1 MFLFP
6 FFGTTQPVPTLIPP
20 PEHVEDDPEAAVVVD
35 VPLEPDELEVVA
47 DAELAALDELDEL
60 PHAASPV
67 IPIAPTSARTH
78 IRLRNIF
85 SIFLVLTHLAVIDR
99 THPGAS

>member
-6 FFGTTQPVPTLIPP
+6 AFGTTHPTPTSIAPA
-20 PEHVEDDPEAAVVVD
+20 EQVDDDPEAAAVVVA
-35 VPLEPDELEVVA
+35 LEPDELDVVA
-47 DAELAALDELDEL
+47 AFAELVGLDELDEL

-67 IPIAPTSARTH
+67 IPIAPASARTH

-85 SIFLVLTHLAVIDR
+85 SIFLVLTHSAVRDR
-99 THPGAS
+99 PNPGAS